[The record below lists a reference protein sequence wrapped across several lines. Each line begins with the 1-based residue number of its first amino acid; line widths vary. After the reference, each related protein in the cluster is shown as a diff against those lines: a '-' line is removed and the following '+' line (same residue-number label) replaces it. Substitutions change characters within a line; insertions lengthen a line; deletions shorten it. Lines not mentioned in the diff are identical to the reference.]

1 MAKIRKDNKGRNL
14 HVRES
19 QRADGRYLYTYMLN
33 GKRRYVYDTDLHRL
47 REKERQIEQDLY
59 DGIRTHEAFKLTLN
73 DGSGT
78 DRTVASGI
86 ALYYKPDEL
95 IGKKVI
101 VVSNLKP
108 ATLCGVES
116 HGMILAADTK
126 DGVSVL
132 FAPDL
137 PIGSKLR

>member
-33 GKRRYVYDTDLHRL
+33 GKRRYVYDTDLNRL

-73 DGSGT
+73 DC
-78 DRTVASGI
+78 
-86 ALYYKPDEL
+86 K
-95 IGKKVI
+95 
-101 VVSNLKP
+101 
-108 ATLCGVES
+108 
-116 HGMILAADTK
+116 
-126 DGVSVL
+126 
-132 FAPDL
+132 
-137 PIGSKLR
+137 